1 MEFFLENIIY
11 IAVFIT
17 IVSFVFFYLRRSD
30 HQELLPKN
38 QHKELSKNEIEIK
51 LRAYERL
58 TLFLE
63 RIEPV
68 GMINRLEL
76 HNEKIDQVPLIL
88 IKNIVIE
95 YEYNISQQIYV
106 SDGLWKILELIKN
119 KMINSISHCASSIA
133 KNSNTDDLVKKLLE
147 KSNENMLLIKRA
159 QKILKEEISYIS
171 QPR

>member
-1 MEFFLENIIY
+1 MDFFLENILY
-11 IAVFIT
+11 FAVFIT
-17 IVSFVFFYLRRSD
+17 ILSFVFFYLRRNRDLDVS
-30 HQELLPKN
+30 QNISSELT
-38 QHKELSKNEIEIK
+38 QNEIEIK

-76 HNEKIDQVPLIL
+76 HNEKIEKIPSIL
-88 IKNIVIE
+88 IKNIVSE

-106 SDGLWKILELIKN
+106 SDGLWKILELVKN
-119 KMINSISHCASSIA
+119 KMINCISNCA
-133 KNSNTDDLVKKLLE
+133 NSVDNNSTDDLVKKLL
-147 KSNENMLLIKRA
+147 KHSNENTLIIKRA
-159 QKILKEEISYIS
+159 QKILKQEISYIS